1 MSVRQIN
8 IIYSCILLIVVSAFS
23 LPVFSKVYSCVSS
36 DGKTKYQDMPCKEQE
51 KSSVVQ
57 TKDDDLG
64 ISFHKITVPNL
75 GEVLMAKFKSWH
87 VTTVTPKD
95 SGLQVIRIEYPNPR
109 DPLSVTIN
117 IAARG
122 KSGKKSP
129 QETID
134 TVKQVA
140 RPFIATSVE
149 QATNLEIYK
158 ADLGTLI
165 YATFTDKSLQNVRL
179 EPGDFKKMTIG
190 MMHHSRVIISYSIL
204 SNSTDMRAFKN
215 LLLML
220 EHLKIKL

>member
-1 MSVRQIN
+1 MGVRQGSIV
-8 IIYSCILLIVVSAFS
+8 YSCHIFILISVFS
-23 LPVFSKVYSCVSS
+23 LPVFSKVYSCVSI
-36 DGKTKYQDMPCKEQE
+36 DGNTKYQDMPCKEQE
-51 KSSVVQ
+51 ISSVVR

-64 ISFHKITVPNL
+64 ISLHKITVPNI
-75 GEVLMAKFKSWH
+75 GKVLLAKFKNWH

-95 SGLQVIRIEYPNPR
+95 SRLQIITIEYPNPR
-109 DPLSVTIN
+109 DPLSVSIN
-117 IAARG
+117 ITAREETD
-122 KSGKKSP
+122 KKSP

-134 TVKQVA
+134 TVEQMA
-140 RPFIATSVE
+140 RPFITTSVE

-165 YATFTDKSLQNVRL
+165 YATFTDKNLQNVRPK
-179 EPGDFKKMTIG
+179 PGDFKKMTIG
-190 MMHHSRVIISYSIL
+190 MMHHSRVTISYSIL